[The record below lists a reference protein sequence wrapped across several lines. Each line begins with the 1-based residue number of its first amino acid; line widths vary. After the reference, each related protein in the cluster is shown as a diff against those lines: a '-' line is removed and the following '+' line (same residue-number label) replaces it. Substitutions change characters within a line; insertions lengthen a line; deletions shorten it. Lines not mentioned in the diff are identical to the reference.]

1 MRFRFPSYPSLLPF
15 YSSSCIVSFS
25 LLHAPLLTLAKI
37 YRRKKSSTIDK
48 CLYRD
53 GCLNG
58 GSEPGIENEGRKGA
72 WKKAGRGE
80 AKEKGMWWER
90 SLHTTATH
98 AFLCSSSR
106 VLLSHT
112 LHVHRKHSRTT
123 EIQRDPSRWSTRP
136 NVPCFRSPEPSLS
149 IFIHS
154 QHILFSRP
162 LLFLATIA
170 SPCHALYILPSL
182 VVYHTN
188 HALCSRH
195 SARICV
201 VRIEGR
207 EGKGG
212 KK

>member
-1 MRFRFPSYPSLLPF
+1 MVE
-15 YSSSCIVSFS
+15 VSQV
-25 LLHAPLLTLAKI
+25 LRTRGARVRG
-37 YRRKKSSTIDK
+37 RRQ
-48 CLYRD
+48 
-53 GCLNG
+53 
-58 GSEPGIENEGRKGA
+58 
-72 WKKAGRGE
+72 GE
-80 AKEKGMWWER
+80 ARRRRRACGGNEASTPQPPMLF
-90 SLHTTATH
+90 SV
-98 AFLCSSSR
+98 R
-106 VLLSHT
+106 VPGFYSHT

-149 IFIHS
+149 VFIHS

-195 SARICV
+195 SATIGV